1 MLEVA
6 PSTDK
11 QIEESGV
18 SWGARGGFSL
28 LPKRRCYGPFSL
40 ERGGHQYDGVI
51 IRPFKKL
58 RIVLSII
65 S

>member
-1 MLEVA
+1 MA
-6 PSTDK
+6 PAADK

-18 SWGARGGFSL
+18 FWGQGVGSLCYLRGDAVVRSL
-28 LPKRRCYGPFSL
+28 WK
-40 ERGGHQYDGVI
+40 RGGHHYEWVI